1 LVLEATNFYAEAG
14 GQVTDYGTLDG
25 AGGALA
31 VENVQSAAGY
41 VVHIG
46 SMKHGTLSVGDR
58 LTCKVDWVRRR
69 KVVPNHTATHMLNF
83 ALREV
88 VGENVDQKG
97 SLVDDEKLRFDFS
110 NSKPVSAKALTEAE
124 AIVRRD
130 IERNMEIFSEVVAL
144 KDAEKIYGLRAVFG
158 EKYPDP
164 VRVVSVG
171 RSVESLI
178 ASPDE
183 KDNREYS
190 VEFCGGTHL
199 KTTGEAGPFAIL
211 SEEGISKG
219 VRRVVAVTGDVAAS
233 AIASGQNLLER
244 VTQAG
249 SLPDAELQAECA
261 KLKREA
267 AEASIPVSLKAE
279 VNDLLAAYTKKL
291 LEAAKKMGAENKK
304 KAVEE
309 AVAAVN
315 EAAENGGKYCVLRVN
330 VGLDAKALGEAVT
343 QAQKAHAGVPLMLLS
358 TDEAKDKLM
367 VYAGCE
373 KASVKDGFDAG
384 KWAKDTLAACGGKGG
399 GKPTSATGQAPG
411 AGNLD
416 TAMEA
421 ANAFAKLNLS

>member
-1 LVLEATNFYAEAG
+1 
-14 GQVTDYGTLDG
+14 
-25 AGGALA
+25 
-31 VENVQSAAGY
+31 
-41 VVHIG
+41 
-46 SMKHGTLSVGDR
+46 M
-58 LTCKVDWVRRR
+58 
-69 KVVPNHTATHMLNF
+69 
-83 ALREV
+83 
-88 VGENVDQKG
+88 
-97 SLVDDEKLRFDFS
+97 
-110 NSKPVSAKALTEAE
+110 
-124 AIVRRD
+124 
-130 IERNMEIFSEVVAL
+130 
-144 KDAEKIYGLRAVFG
+144 
-158 EKYPDP
+158 
-164 VRVVSVG
+164 
-171 RSVESLI
+171 
-178 ASPDE
+178 
-183 KDNREYS
+183 
-190 VEFCGGTHL
+190 

-244 VTQAG
+244 VTPAG

-279 VNDLLAAYTKKL
+279 VNDILAAYTKKL

-309 AVAAVN
+309 AVAAIN
-315 EAAENGGKYCVLRVN
+315 EAAENGGMYCVLRVN

-343 QAQKAHAGVPLMLLS
+343 QAQKAHAGIPLMLLS
-358 TDEAKDKLM
+358 TDESKDKLM

-373 KASVKDGFDAG
+373 KGSVKDGFDAG